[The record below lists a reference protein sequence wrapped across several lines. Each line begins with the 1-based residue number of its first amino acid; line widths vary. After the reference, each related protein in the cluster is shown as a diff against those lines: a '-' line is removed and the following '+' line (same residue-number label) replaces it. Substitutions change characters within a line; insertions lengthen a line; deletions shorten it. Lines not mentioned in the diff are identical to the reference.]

1 MRRSLLMGGQKRMSL
16 SLYTLVKKEWAYTF
30 PERRC
35 NPMSSSTRIRGVG
48 SETEIPDSIR
58 RLIENASVRGKKA
71 GEAQRDFCRE
81 CEV

>member
-1 MRRSLLMGGQKRMSL
+1 
-16 SLYTLVKKEWAYTF
+16 
-30 PERRC
+30 
-35 NPMSSSTRIRGVG
+35 MSSSTRIRGIG

-58 RLIENASVRGKKA
+58 RLIENVSVRGKKA